1 MLRNTITEK
10 VINLEQLAKDSLQ
23 VVKVGGTDTFSYL
36 FVDLEDKVNL
46 LKRGINIESALILSC
61 IL

>member
-1 MLRNTITEK
+1 VLRNTIAEK

-36 FVDLEDKVNL
+36 FVDLQYKVNL
-46 LKRGINIESALILSC
+46 LKRCINIESALILSC